1 MADDFRSRIFE
12 MMDHM
17 EKNGKISAMV
27 DGQEME
33 AETAEEQMNLF
44 LLHKVYS

>member
-27 DGQEME
+27 DGEEVE
-33 AETAEEQMNLF
+33 AETAEEQMALYQ
-44 LLHKVYS
+44 LHM